1 VLLSGRIVS
10 LEAAGIGF
18 KALPVALL
26 GGLESIRGAPLAG
39 LMIGVGEAMAMAYLD
54 PFTNGVASNVLP
66 FVVMIA
72 VVLIRP
78 QGLFGWKTIERL

>member
-1 VLLSGRIVS
+1 
-10 LEAAGIGF
+10 
-18 KALPVALL
+18 
-26 GGLESIRGAPLAG
+26 
-39 LMIGVGEAMAMAYLD
+39 MAMAYLD